1 MKWRKDLYLG
11 ESAGKKKNKI
21 KKQLDHEKLVPGV
34 YVITLA
40 SNGKDLL
47 DILPAFML
55 FRDSVREREV
65 IGLAVTKEEAFEVC
79 EKIILDVYEK
89 TGSYGVRDYFS

>member
-1 MKWRKDLYLG
+1 MKWHKELYLG
-11 ESAGKKKNKI
+11 ESARKRKNKI
-21 KKQLDHEKLVPGV
+21 KHQLDREKLVPGV

-47 DILPAFML
+47 DILPSYML

-65 IGLAVTKEEAFEVC
+65 LGLAVTKDEAYEVC
-79 EKIILDVYEK
+79 EKIILDVFEK
-89 TGSYGVRDYFS
+89 TGGYRVRSYFS